1 MGTAKPDI
9 SSAEALRRV
18 LLAAKSIAYSDSAS
32 GVYVSTELFSR
43 LGIADQVAGKSRMI
57 PAEPVGAVVARG
69 DAEIGF
75 QQMSELK
82 PIPGIELVGTL
93 PSELQKITV
102 FSAGVVVGTKKPD
115 TARALSLISPLLR
128 RLLRLAKAGWSPFYP
143 RPRSQKTEQ
152 QGNARRLR
160 HGYRRC
166 GRACLLHG
174 ERWLEIDTIMNPE
187 EAISPTE
194 TLNPVL
200 NRFSLL
206 HGALLAVVGGFLDAF
221 TFLEKGN
228 VFANAMTGNV
238 VLLGVFTATRNW
250 LQAGGHL
257 LPIVAF
263 LAGIVVSEILKR
275 PRVLRAVHWPATICL
290 VTEAILLLVAG
301 SLPSNVPDYFFTLSI
316 SFVAT
321 LQNSMFPKIEKETIN
336 TVMTT
341 GNL

>member
-1 MGTAKPDI
+1 
-9 SSAEALRRV
+9 
-18 LLAAKSIAYSDSAS
+18 
-32 GVYVSTELFSR
+32 
-43 LGIADQVAGKSRMI
+43 
-57 PAEPVGAVVARG
+57 
-69 DAEIGF
+69 
-75 QQMSELK
+75 
-82 PIPGIELVGTL
+82 
-93 PSELQKITV
+93 
-102 FSAGVVVGTKKPD
+102 
-115 TARALSLISPLLR
+115 
-128 RLLRLAKAGWSPFYP
+128 
-143 RPRSQKTEQ
+143 
-152 QGNARRLR
+152 
-160 HGYRRC
+160 
-166 GRACLLHG
+166 
-174 ERWLEIDTIMNPE
+174 MNPE
-187 EAISPTE
+187 EAISSTE

-238 VLLGVFTATRNW
+238 VLFGVFIATRNW

-341 GNL
+341 GNLRSLFQTLTAGALSRPRSHAAAKIRIFGTVCGSFLFGALFGGVVSPLAHNRALWVPSALLLIVCVTLVSAVARTERRSIPHLG